1 MRWKK
6 TMTEEIT
13 PEQYEAQIAEL
24 TAQLKEAQSKGDTFD
39 ELKQK
44 YEKIIEEKNTEI
56 TELQKKND
64 DTQAQVDDAVG
75 NLQDEAQAL
84 LDANEEYQNALATIK
99 ELELERAEATV
110 DAYIKKGVLLPS
122 QRDAAL
128 KLCINDNDTFL
139 NLYKDAKP
147 IVEIQET
154 RKSIPAGTADRIAK
168 YFKK

>member
-1 MRWKK
+1 
-6 TMTEEIT
+6 MTEEIT

-44 YEKIIEEKNTEI
+44 YETIIEEKNQEI

-75 NLQDEAQAL
+75 NLQNEVQAR

-110 DAYIKKGVLLPS
+110 DAYIKKGVLLP
-122 QRDAAL
+122 
-128 KLCINDNDTFL
+128 
-139 NLYKDAKP
+139 
-147 IVEIQET
+147 
-154 RKSIPAGTADRIAK
+154 
-168 YFKK
+168 